1 MLFNECIVSNYGKTC
16 ISNLRLFN
24 ILPVEKI
31 FIYLI
36 TREAKNLLK
45 MSIEN
50 LNLNFNGTFIDPS
63 YIDINYISFS

>member
-1 MLFNECIVSNYGKTC
+1 MIFNECIVSNYGKTC

-24 ILPVEKI
+24 ILPIEKI

-36 TREAKNLLK
+36 SREAKNLLE

-50 LNLNFNGTFIDPS
+50 LNLNYTFIDPS
-63 YIDINYISFS
+63 YIDLNYISFS